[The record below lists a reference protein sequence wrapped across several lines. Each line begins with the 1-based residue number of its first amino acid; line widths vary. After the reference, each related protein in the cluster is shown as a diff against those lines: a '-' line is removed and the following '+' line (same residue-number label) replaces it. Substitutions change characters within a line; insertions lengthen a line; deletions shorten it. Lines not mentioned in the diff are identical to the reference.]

1 MNSLIRAPLPAPA
14 MQNLHDPSG
23 IGYADTLDPSVPL
36 SVRVGPYTLMTVGD
50 IIELFCDDVR
60 IVNYT
65 IKEEDLTPE
74 TPSFIVLPLDQHYIH
89 PEQITLFYKV
99 TEPIGGGQNQ
109 SLPAT
114 IRVKLT
120 LPGGTDTNPSTPW
133 ENEALAKAIV
143 IPPGIISSPE
153 GVSVT
158 IDPYKNMEVGDKITL
173 SWNGEFVRYE
183 LNEQGEVGQPLV
195 LSVPKEIIDAA
206 GDSDML
212 EVRYEIRDVVNNWS
226 RWSLPTYVEVEA
238 GNSTLP
244 APVAPQAANMEL
256 NLETLAGADV
266 QALVL
271 AYPGIDSTD
280 QITFTVERN
289 TAEGMGLEPYVA
301 VKPVGSSIG
310 FVEFLIPNEQFEPIA
325 QGRARL
331 KYRVKKI
338 AGEEQRSKSLSL
350 TVVGEIQA
358 LAPPKLPIA
367 EQNNGVL
374 DPTSTKV
381 IAQVPPYYFMA
392 DGNDVALVWMGKT
405 AGGANVVHE
414 EIKNLNSDDV
424 GKTLEFLIPDD
435 KVSAL
440 AGGSLELYY
449 TVTTFARAFFKSPS
463 LHVPVSADGGHLL
476 PVPAVDQVN
485 GEGVLD
491 PADIVLEAVVRIR
504 PYAGM
509 APLDKVTL
517 HWEGQAPDGTYSA
530 HTTLN
535 TGNINKEVIFRV
547 KKQYVDA
554 NLNGNVEVWYQVE
567 RGNRTLTSEKLPL
580 KIGQSV
586 VSPLPD
592 PVVKEA
598 KPDNTLD
605 PVDTTNGA
613 TLAINASA
621 NLKAGDVVTCF
632 WKGAGGSDTKE
643 KIISADLA
651 GKALEVIFSS
661 ALVTAN
667 LGYTV
672 EIAYHVKHTNGTD
685 QPSPVL
691 NLLITAGL
699 SNLEKPLVAGVVDNL
714 LAPESVPDYGV
725 TVTVPRY
732 VGIAAG
738 DSIVVKWAGA
748 AAHATEPQTVETPGP
763 LDFTVPKS
771 VAVASAN
778 SAVSVTYE
786 VTRGA
791 LTVASHANQF
801 SVGAVGPALTID
813 RSELVLSARIF
824 RHDKVPS
831 NPPAGAF
838 AERVASGGQPPY
850 TYSVD
855 HPVVNIDEASGRV
868 VSLKSGSGVVTA
880 TDSAGS
886 AVSYPINVSG
896 VVRLFSAGGY
906 NTFTQSNRAVANE
919 GGAIPSLDAWKEL
932 RRNYGDASHMEDG
945 FCWAS
950 DAAGKHKRWAIN
962 ANSGAAQPLRDFGFG
977 GDSARG
983 YGYKAD

>member
-1 MNSLIRAPLPAPA
+1 MNMTFKARVLPKPKIRSY
-14 MQNLHDPSG
+14 NESG
-23 IGYADTLDPSVPL
+23 IGDVDIADPSKPLEVLVGPFNMSPKDKIDLYWGDNTVPVATYIHSPDAPNTDGFFSLYVPTLFIKSGTVDVHYLFTPFPGETAAESETL
-36 SVRVGPYTLMTVGD
+36 SVLIKLD
-50 IIELFCDDVR
+50 I
-60 IVNYT
+60 
-65 IKEEDLTPE
+65 
-74 TPSFIVLPLDQHYIH
+74 
-89 PEQITLFYKV
+89 
-99 TEPIGGGQNQ
+99 
-109 SLPAT
+109 
-114 IRVKLT
+114 
-120 LPGGTDTNPSTPW
+120 PGGRDPDPESPYQNEKLSRPIITPD
-133 ENEALAKAIV
+133 
-143 IPPGIISSPE
+143 GIITTPE
-153 GVSVT
+153 GVMAT
-158 IDPYKNMEVGDKITL
+158 LAPYENMSTGDNVILYWNGIKITVPTL
-173 SWNGEFVRYE
+173 TEADIGKAIQVPVSK
-183 LNEQGEVGQPLV
+183 EV
-195 LSVPKEIIDAA
+195 IIEA
-206 GDSDML
+206 GDSDRIL
-212 EVRYEIRDVVNNWS
+212 VRYDIRDVVNNWS
-226 RWSLPTYVEVEA
+226 RFSLPTYVEVEA
-238 GNSTLP
+238 DNSTLS
-244 APVAPQAANMEL
+244 APIVLQAPDKEL
-256 NLETLAGADV
+256 DLAQLAGADV
-266 QALVL
+266 QAQIIRYEGMAALDKITLVM
-271 AYPGIDSTD
+271 
-280 QITFTVERN
+280 ERE
-289 TAEGMGLEPYVA
+289 TAEGLPLETFIEAREIEAPRD
-301 VKPVGSSIG
+301 
-310 FVEFLIPNEQFEPIA
+310 FVLFSIPNEQFPPIA

-331 KYRVKKI
+331 YYRVTN
-338 AGEEQRSKSLSL
+338 ASGERRSKSLL
-350 TVVGEIQA
+350 
-358 LAPPKLPIA
+358 LAVIGQVQELLPPNVPVA
-367 EQNNGVL
+367 EQNNNVL
-374 DPTSTKV
+374 DPHEQDV
-381 IAQVPPYYFMA
+381 IAEVPPYYFMA
-392 DGNDVALVWMGKT
+392 DGNDVTLVWMGRT
-405 AGGANVVHE
+405 ASGASVMHE
-414 EIKNLNSDDV
+414 QTINLNRDDV
-424 GKTLEFLIPDD
+424 GTNISFLVPDD
-435 KVSAL
+435 KVAPL
-440 AGGSLELYY
+440 AGGSVELYY
-449 TVTTFARAFFKSPS
+449 TVTTYARALFTSPS
-463 LHVPVSADGGHLL
+463 LKLQVSGGATLL
-476 PVPAVDQVN
+476 PAPGVDSVV
-485 GEGVLD
+485 EGTLD
-491 PADIVLEAVVRIR
+491 PADIALEAIVRIQ
-504 PYAGM
+504 PYTGM
-509 APLDKVTL
+509 ALGDNVVLK
-517 HWEGQAPDGTYSA
+517 WDGSNEDGSYGTS
-530 HTTLN
+530 TTLN

-613 TLAINASA
+613 TLSVNASA
-621 NLKAGDVVTCF
+621 NLKAGDVVTYF

-672 EIAYHVKHTNGTD
+672 EIAYHVKRTNGTD

-691 NLLITAGL
+691 NLLVTAGL

-748 AAHATEPQTVETPGP
+748 AAHATEPQRVETPAP

-791 LTVASHANQF
+791 LTVASNANQF

-880 TDSAGS
+880 TDSAGN

-919 GGAIPSLDAWKEL
+919 GGAVPTLDAWKEL
-932 RRNYGDASHMEDG
+932 RRNYGDAAHMEDG